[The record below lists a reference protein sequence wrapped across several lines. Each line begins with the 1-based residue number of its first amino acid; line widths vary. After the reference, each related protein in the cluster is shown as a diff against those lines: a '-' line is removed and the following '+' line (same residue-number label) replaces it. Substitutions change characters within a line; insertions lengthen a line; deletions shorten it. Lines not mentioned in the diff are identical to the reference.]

1 MYSTADRI
9 IYASLAAIL
18 LMGLVSFWA
27 NPAYEKGVGIAMGA
41 VGAALSGALGF
52 KFGVTTAGA
61 ATSPGSTTVSDTHV
75 ASSIPPTK

>member
-1 MYSTADRI
+1 MHSTADRI

-41 VGAALSGALGF
+41 AGAALSGALGF
-52 KFGVTTAGA
+52 KFGVSNADA
-61 ATSPGSTTVSDTHV
+61 PRPPSP
-75 ASSIPPTK
+75 